1 MVLFGEHLLSSSLDG
16 SVRLWRLDGE
26 RITSSEVYSSSNW
39 IHTLAFWNPGLMV
52 IVGDEKGRCA
62 RFSISPE
69 QMANEIKRHLSRNL
83 TREEWQYYIGELA
96 EYEAYR

>member
-1 MVLFGEHLLSSSLDG
+1 
-16 SVRLWRLDGE
+16 
-26 RITSSEVYSSSNW
+26 
-39 IHTLAFWNPGLMV
+39 MV

-83 TREEWQYYIGELA
+83 TKEEWQYYIGELA